1 MTGEVTLHG
10 DVLPVGGI
18 KEKCIGAI
26 WSGVK
31 TVILPCENKDDADDL
46 SEDIKKNLK
55 FHFVTKVEEVL
66 NLALEKTIDTEF
78 LEINN
83 KPIFKAKL

>member
-1 MTGEVTLHG
+1 M
-10 DVLPVGGI
+10 
-18 KEKCIGAI
+18 
-26 WSGVK
+26 K
-31 TVILPCENKDDADDL
+31 TVILPCENKDDADEL